1 MNLSASPDLKE
12 KGKWNI
18 LQRWNNWFSKDQ
30 RHYAPY
36 IFISPFYILFLIFG
50 LFPIIF
56 SLYLS
61 FHSWRAVGGLSTMEW
76 VGLKN
81 YKFLIADQWFWQS
94 LWNTFILLIISGLPQ
109 HIIALPLAF
118 ILNSR
123 LPRQLKQFLSSS
135 YFFPYITSTVAIAL
149 IFSTIFGFHYGILNQ
164 LLDFLANSSFTKWAF
179 GWLNVS
185 LPINW
190 LGRAIYIKPAVA
202 IVVIWHWFGWNTI
215 LYLSGL
221 QVISEELYE
230 AARVDGAT
238 PWHEFWYISLPLLKP
253 IIFFAVTMT
262 IIGNMQLF
270 DEPFIL
276 TGGTGGV
283 GRAGMTVAIYLYRT
297 AFNWTQMGVAAAMSW
312 LLFLIIIIFTLINY
326 TVLRKGVLERRG
338 E

>member
-1 MNLSASPDLKE
+1 MNLSASFNLIG
-12 KGKWNI
+12 KGKRGIW
-18 LQRWNNWFSKDQ
+18 QKWNNWRNKNQ
-30 RHYAPY
+30 LRYVPY
-36 IFISPFYILFLIFG
+36 LFISPFYILFLIFG
-50 LFPIIF
+50 LFPILF
-56 SLYLS
+56 SLFLS

-81 YKFLIADQWFWQS
+81 FKFLLGDPWFWGS

-109 HIIALPLAF
+109 HLIALPLAF

-123 LPRQLKQFLSSS
+123 LPRRLKQFLSAS

-149 IFSTIFGFHYGILNQ
+149 IFSTIFGLRYGILNQ
-164 LLDFLANSSFTKWAF
+164 LLDFLANSAFSSWAF
-179 GWLNVS
+179 GWLDNS

-190 LGRAIYIKPAVA
+190 LGKAAYIKPAIA
-202 IVVIWHWFGWNTI
+202 IVVVWHWFGWNTI

-221 QVISEELYE
+221 QVISDELYE

-238 PWHEFWYISLPLLKP
+238 SWHEFWYISIPLLKP

-283 GRAGMTVAIYLYRT
+283 GRAGMTVAVYLYRT

-312 LLFLIIIIFTLINY
+312 LLFLIIIMVTLFNY
-326 TVLRKGVLERRG
+326 VILRKGVLERRG